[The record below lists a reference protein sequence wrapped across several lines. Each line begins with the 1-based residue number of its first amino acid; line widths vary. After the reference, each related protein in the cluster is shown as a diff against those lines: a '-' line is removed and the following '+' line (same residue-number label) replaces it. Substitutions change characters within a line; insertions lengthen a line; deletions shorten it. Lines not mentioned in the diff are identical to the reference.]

1 MRLNKYISE
10 TGLCSRREADAL
22 IAAGR
27 VTINDQPIE
36 LGTQVNKGDE
46 VCVDG
51 KRVQGRARDAEHATR
66 RVYIAL
72 TSRSASPAR
81 PSATLPATSSTLRS
95 EERRVGKEGGSKCGY
110 RGSRTNKK

>member
-36 LGTQVNKGDE
+36 LGTQVNEGDE

-51 KRVQGRARDAEHATR
+51 KCVQGRARDAEHATR

-72 TSRSASPAR
+72 NKPVGITCTTERHV
-81 PSATLPATSSTLRS
+81 RS
-95 EERRVGKEGGSKCGY
+95 EEHTSELQSLMRLPYAVFCL
-110 RGSRTNKK
+110 KKK

>member
-36 LGTQVNKGDE
+36 LGTQVNEGDE

-72 TSRSASPAR
+72 NKPVGITCTTERHVAGHKTGRAACR
-81 PSATLPATSSTLRS
+81 ERVCPSVEISG
-95 EERRVGKEGGSKCGY
+95 VGG
-110 RGSRTNKK
+110 T

>member
-36 LGTQVNKGDE
+36 LGTQVNESDE

-51 KRVQGRARDAEHATR
+51 KRVQGRPREAEHATR
-66 RVYIAL
+66 RVHKAL
-72 TSRSASPAR
+72 HKPVGIPCTDEPPVSHPE
-81 PSATLPATSSTLRS
+81 SSGLGKS
-95 EERRVGKEGGSKCGY
+95 E
-110 RGSRTNKK
+110 